1 MNRRLGLPTND
12 KVRDLGEEDGNN
24 RAILTLAKY
33 RCVWSAGGG
42 KYWETRLM
50 CGGVYEDELKDEADT
65 VIAQKPI
72 TSAPEGLS
80 KPEEDDGYYYP
91 GSDPQE

>member
-1 MNRRLGLPTND
+1 MKQPGHSYF
-12 KVRDLGEEDGNN
+12 GEISLCLE
-24 RAILTLAKY
+24 RW
-33 RCVWSAGGG
+33 RG

-65 VIAQKPI
+65 VIAQHPI
-72 TSAPEGLS
+72 TNAPEGLS